1 MEELKNSIDLK
12 YFMAQEFGTDTNR
25 NIHCINPD
33 HIDKKPSMS
42 VYRDGAFC
50 FTCGKNFD
58 IFDVLSIKKGMDIK
72 ESKEFLLN
80 RQGQHSSSI
89 YREEK
94 EPSLPTLKIDFLS
107 TFWKILDQSAASSQT
122 YHYLQSRGIDPFVAF
137 QAGVRDLEN
146 EKDIVRDFFSSV
158 PKEDLLDSGFWNS
171 DKQKFFAPIQR
182 LLDGKSMGGFF
193 VPLFDGTYDFPV
205 SYRFRYTN
213 PIKLKN
219 GDELK
224 VLGLKN
230 ASHFV
235 LGRNLIKDK
244 KKLILCEG
252 EPDWLTA
259 LSILKRDKLSD
270 YTAVGIVNLS
280 ENFFN
285 QIPENLE
292 ELHIKLHNT
301 SKAKKIGQA
310 LKTYIGPDVKWT
322 EEYFEETN
330 DLNDIYRSKNISLN
344 LNPKN
349 VTYHISNDIRLFIDK
364 SIKTLEETT
373 VSLSSGLT
381 QMDEKFGDWLGNGH
395 LIILG
400 GRPGSGKTWIAQDI
414 LEHVASLQDKRVAFF
429 SFEMSSSEIIKR
441 SVCKK
446 LNISPS
452 KYEKVLN
459 ESLFNKVVNEL
470 KILSLMDMLI
480 IEDSLTV
487 EDIINS
493 TFKVNDEKKIDL
505 IVVDYLQIIQADG
518 ENRNAQIGSITR
530 SLKNLARKLNIPVIA
545 ISQLNRSIE
554 HRRGIGGPMLSD
566 LKESGSIEQDADFI
580 LVITNNEASRAIEVI
595 KNRHGETG
603 SVVLSSRSS

>member
-1 MEELKNSIDLK
+1 MDELKNSIDLK
-12 YFMAQEFGTDTNR
+12 HFMAQEFGTDTNR

-322 EEYFEETN
+322 EEYFEEDK
-330 DLNDIYRSKNISLN
+330 DLNELNKKFISLN
-344 LNPKN
+344 LSMDSSFNN
-349 VTYHISNDIRLFIDK
+349 HHISIHNDVFFERTLRIKNNTFKRLYSGIPQMDDK
-364 SIKTLEETT
+364 FGNWLEE
-373 VSLSSGLT
+373 
-381 QMDEKFGDWLGNGH
+381 GH
-395 LIILG
+395 LLILG
-400 GRPGSGKTWIAQDI
+400 GRPGTGKTWLAQDI
-414 LEHVASLQDKRVAFF
+414 MEHVASSENNRVAFF
-429 SFEMSSSEIIKR
+429 TLEMSAIELVKR
-441 SVCKK
+441 SICKK
-446 LNISPS
+446 LNIVPS
-452 KYEKVLN
+452 KYEIELN
-459 ESLFNKVVNEL
+459 EEMIEKVAKEIKKLNLLDIHIFEA
-470 KILSLMDMLI
+470 SPNPD
-480 IEDSLTV
+480 
-487 EDIINS
+487 DII
-493 TFKVNDEKKIDL
+493 KVSESINEDKKIDL
-505 IVVDYLQIIQADG
+505 IIIDYLQLMQAEG
-518 ENRNAQIGSITR
+518 ENRNTQIGAITSR
-530 SLKNLARKLNIPVIA
+530 FKAFARKIQVPILIL
-545 ISQLNRSIE
+545 SQLNRNIE
-554 HRRGIGGPMLSD
+554 SRRGYGGPMLSD
-566 LKESGSIEQDADFI
+566 FRESGSIENDADFI
-580 LVITNNEASRAIEVI
+580 FVITNDESI
-595 KNRHGETG
+595 KKLEIIKTRHSEKGII
-603 SVVLSSRSS
+603 VLDGKV